1 MFLLLLVISLLL
13 DHLLLLLLELISDM
27 ELSHLVGLIRSIHI
41 IQRLLYLLLQG
52 LVIAIGSCKLL
63 LLLHQ
68 NVLVCGE
75 LLLVH
80 L

>member
-13 DHLLLLLLELISDM
+13 DHLLLLLLELIPDM